1 MTSVSLLTPDPVRHK
16 TSRNSASDERSMLR
30 DQSDAWSAVELTGVE
45 FECQGRRIRI
55 QPQIV
60 KFNFGV
66 NEGAVNYPWPI
77 SNLTGGWRVSGAM
90 NDAAFPVFADQ
101 VRAFIANPPPGK
113 EREVAAATTLLNQCQ
128 RIFETKGERKD
139 NSDAYK
145 LVSRIAVL
153 SYLIGNVPCWNC
165 KSGKDR
171 TGEMDVE
178 CKFLATLIARGEQI
192 PEPGA
197 RLTKEQKELFRS
209 IALEGGNF
217 EVQKMN
223 TGLAGFKTGGVSS
236 IPERLSGKKYRELHK
251 GGADFVN
258 V

>member
-1 MTSVSLLTPDPVRHK
+1 
-16 TSRNSASDERSMLR
+16 
-30 DQSDAWSAVELTGVE
+30 
-45 FECQGRRIRI
+45 
-55 QPQIV
+55 
-60 KFNFGV
+60 
-66 NEGAVNYPWPI
+66 
-77 SNLTGGWRVSGAM
+77 
-90 NDAAFPVFADQ
+90 
-101 VRAFIANPPPGK
+101 
-113 EREVAAATTLLNQCQ
+113 
-128 RIFETKGERKD
+128 
-139 NSDAYK
+139 
-145 LVSRIAVL
+145 
-153 SYLIGNVPCWNC
+153 
-165 KSGKDR
+165 
-171 TGEMDVE
+171 VE